1 MDYSKVAVYKCKLA
15 DYSKVAVY
23 KCKAVDY
30 SKVAVYKCKAVDYS
44 KVAVYKCKVL
54 NCLPK
59 GRHSEGP
66 HEIHPISS
74 QNCSRGGVGHVGV
87 GWVM

>member
-1 MDYSKVAVYKCKLA
+1 MAVYKCKVA
-15 DYSKVAVY
+15 DYSKAV
-23 KCKAVDY
+23 
-30 SKVAVYKCKAVDYS
+30 VYT
-44 KVAVYKCKVL
+44 CKVL

-74 QNCSRGGVGHVGV
+74 QNCSKGGVGSCRGGVGHAGV
-87 GWVM
+87 GWGVSYRGGGR

>member
-1 MDYSKVAVYKCKLA
+1 M
-15 DYSKVAVY
+15 AVY
-23 KCKAVDY
+23 KCKAADY
-30 SKVAVYKCKAVDYS
+30 SKAAVYT
-44 KVAVYKCKVL
+44 CKVL

-74 QNCSRGGVGHVGV
+74 QNCSRGGVGHAGVGWGVSCRGGVGHVGV

>member
-1 MDYSKVAVYKCKLA
+1 MTAIISLTVYFCRLLKNYACILGN
-15 DYSKVAVY
+15 Y
-23 KCKAVDY
+23 
-30 SKVAVYKCKAVDYS
+30 
-44 KVAVYKCKVL
+44 
-54 NCLPK
+54 CLPK

-74 QNCSRGGVGHVGV
+74 QNCSRGGVGWGWGGEGCVMQGCGGVGHAGL

>member
-1 MDYSKVAVYKCKLA
+1 MDYSKA
-15 DYSKVAVY
+15 AVY

-30 SKVAVYKCKAVDYS
+30 SKAV
-44 KVAVYKCKVL
+44 VYTCKVL

-59 GRHSEGP
+59 GRHNEGP

-74 QNCSRGGVGHVGV
+74 QNCSRGGWGHVGV
-87 GWVM
+87 GWVMQGWGGVCHAGVGWVM